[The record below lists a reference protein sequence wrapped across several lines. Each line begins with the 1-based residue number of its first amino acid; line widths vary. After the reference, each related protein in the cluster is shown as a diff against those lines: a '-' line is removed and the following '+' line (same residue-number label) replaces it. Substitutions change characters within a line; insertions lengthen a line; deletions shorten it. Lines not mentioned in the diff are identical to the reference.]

1 MLHGKRPSRP
11 RAHKAPGR
19 GPAAWRWPAANSLVL
34 AAVLLPA
41 AGAAAPDTGKSLTV
55 ATVQSGPYRNPREQT
70 YMKRHWGVEVMHVR
84 ESAGGYMLE
93 FRYKVLDAK
102 KAAPLFER
110 RDKPVLIHA
119 ESGAKLVVPTPP
131 TTGALR
137 NSNTPLPGHVY
148 WMVFAN
154 PGGLVK
160 PGQHVTIEIGKF
172 RAKGL
177 RVQ

>member
-1 MLHGKRPSRP
+1 MLRGKNPSRP
-11 RAHKAPGR
+11 GAHKAPGR
-19 GPAAWRWPAANSLVL
+19 GLVASCLVL
-34 AAVLLPA
+34 AVVLPPA
-41 AGAAAPDTGKSLTV
+41 AGAAPPNKQKSLAV
-55 ATVQSGPYRNPREQT
+55 ATVQSGPYRHPREQS
-70 YMKRHWGVEVMHVR
+70 YLKRQWGVEVMHVR

-93 FRYKVLDAK
+93 FRYKVLDPK

-110 RDKPVLIHA
+110 KSKPVLTHL
-119 ESGAKLVVPTPP
+119 ETGAKLIVPTPP

-137 NSNTPLPGHVY
+137 NSNAPLPGHIY